1 MVFNIKFMDTFL
13 CSMCCRWLMQAL
25 IGRARYCV
33 TCKFSLI
40 LIFSQS
46 FASWIVFLAS
56 NDEMRHR
63 ERGDVYCIDLV
74 HTSPADFW
82 FASIRTQNLINYYAK
97 EHTWYKSVPITVPIE
112 SWHLLSRRNMAIL
125 SNRSALYET
134 GKFQGCQGTTMPM
147 LLNGLADLGIL

>member
-1 MVFNIKFMDTFL
+1 MH
-13 CSMCCRWLMQAL
+13 AL

-112 SWHLLSRRNMAIL
+112 SWHLLSRGNMAIL
-125 SNRSALYET
+125 PHP
-134 GKFQGCQGTTMPM
+134 TTACVVKSKMSRM
-147 LLNGLADLGIL
+147 SGDFDAYAAQFDLPYSSFYRLILINYS